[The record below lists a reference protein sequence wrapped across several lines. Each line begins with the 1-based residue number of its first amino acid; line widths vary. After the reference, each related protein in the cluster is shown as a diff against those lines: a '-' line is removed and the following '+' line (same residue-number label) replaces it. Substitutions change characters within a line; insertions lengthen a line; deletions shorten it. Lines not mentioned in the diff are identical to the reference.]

1 MPQDVIDKAT
11 GQVTQVPDE
20 QLGDLWKAGR
30 VQLIGG
36 KSYQLQGPDGTYLH
50 AKAEQ
55 VGQALQRP
63 GVTFASREAA
73 QAEANEKAYGGVGGA
88 TVAALGGAAS
98 GLTLGISDELLP
110 ESWKQGLKAR
120 EKQNPTT
127 TMLATGAGA
136 AGLAALTG
144 GASAA
149 EEAGAA
155 ATSFLGDSVLAKV
168 AQRAVAGGLRDAVA
182 GAQYGLGQAISD
194 DAFGDHKLTAEHVL
208 SSIGGN
214 ALWGGAIGA
223 GLGGLGAGLHGLL
236 AGGEHDAPALASALA
251 KSPTDEDVAK
261 IASTITKVDEPAEG
275 LGGKLRNWYVKLA
288 SAASGTDPE
297 KLATFLGPEGE
308 ANRAALLEA
317 DATRDQAMR
326 DIRTHGDNIIKA
338 SKDVEEI
345 WQRGMKRSFIASSLE
360 GVDADVAAQRARSLA
375 DHAITTLNG
384 MIDDTDKF
392 GDPGAAKATLT
403 VAHQYSH
410 KLDAA
415 IKAGDVGEMYGLTDD
430 LKKAIAKPT
439 AKAANLFVGAQP
451 TELHAM
457 QLGARQQAWKDLHAA
472 VQVGLEDQGVW
483 GKMGEAQANV
493 NKAYTNLID
502 ARKRFNSS
510 LVTDIGRDPNDLWS
524 KAYGIDPA
532 KVGGYVR
539 GLMDPA
545 KDLTHQA
552 VQDYLSNS
560 KLLAQTFADHFE
572 LPAGKLANVQKI
584 ASSTQAFQDT
594 LDRAAKSLSLVNQ
607 FEHVRSVA
615 SGNGAMLGAGLGMM
629 AHGLGGGI
637 AGMALGKIAGVF
649 RRPADTI
656 MQLATVE
663 KMARESEGR
672 VGSAL
677 RAFGLGKQSAASIP
691 SISSFARKADQVRR
705 MVSDPE
711 TLATRIGQNTQ
722 GIRSRAPRLA
732 DAMTDTTLAGLAILR
747 DKLPPSLP
755 GDPLDPHYKPPPP
768 PPGQQ
773 ERWLR
778 YYEAVKDPDSVVESL
793 RDGRVSMEGVE
804 VLQNVYPAKY
814 AQVQQ
819 ITYQQMAE
827 GKLKNLG
834 HQQRI
839 GLGLLLQLPTDPT
852 LDPGYIAQRQA
863 AFQEPPTP
871 DNPQGQQ
878 ESDTARPRKS
888 VNLTKGAPSLTSE
901 RLEAGPTAG

>member
-1 MPQDVIDKAT
+1 MTDVIDKAT
-11 GQVTQVPDE
+11 GQVTSLPDE
-20 QLGDLWKAGR
+20 QIADQWKAGKVR
-30 VQLIGG
+30 LIQGQQ
-36 KSYQLQGPDGTYLH
+36 YQFQAPNGDYIHAPAEKAASILAQG
-50 AKAEQ
+50 AN
-55 VGQALQRP
+55 
-63 GVTFASREAA
+63 FASRDAA
-73 QAEANEKAYGGVGGA
+73 QAAENEEKYGGAGGA
-88 TVAALGGAAS
+88 AIAAVGGAAS
-98 GLTLGISDELLP
+98 GLSLGITDQLLP
-110 ESWKQGLKAR
+110 DSWRKGLEAR
-120 EKQNPTT
+120 EKQNPLT

-144 GASAA
+144 GASLA
-149 EEAGAA
+149 EEAGAG
-155 ATSFLGDSVLAKV
+155 ATAFLGDSVLAKV

-194 DAFGDHKLTAEHVL
+194 DAFSDHKLTAEHVL

-236 AGGEHDAPALASALA
+236 AGGAEHDAPALASALA
-251 KSPTDEDVAK
+251 RSPSDEDVAK

-275 LGGKLRNWYVKLA
+275 LGGKLRQWYVKLA
-288 SAASGTDPE
+288 SAASGTDPD

-308 ANRAALLEA
+308 TNRAALLDAE
-317 DATRDQAMR
+317 ATRDQAMR
-326 DIRTHGDNIIKA
+326 DIREHGNDIIKA

-360 GVDADVAAQRARSLA
+360 GVDADAAAQRARSVA
-375 DHAITTLNG
+375 DHAITTLNK
-384 MIDDTDKF
+384 MIDEGDTY
-392 GDPGAAKATLT
+392 GETGAVKNTLT
-403 VAHQYSH
+403 VAHQISH

-415 IKAGDVGEMYGLTDD
+415 IKDGDVAEMYGLTDD
-430 LKKAIAKPT
+430 LKKAIGKPT
-439 AKAANLFVGAQP
+439 AKAANLIPGAMGD
-451 TELHAM
+451 ELRAM
-457 QLGARQQAWKDLHAA
+457 QTSARQVAWKDLHAA
-472 VQVGLEDQGVW
+472 IQVGLEDSSVW

-510 LVTDIGRDPNDLWS
+510 LVTDIGRDPSDLWN

-572 LPAGKLANVQKI
+572 LPAGKIANVKKI
-584 ASSTQAFQDT
+584 AASTQAFQDT
-594 LDRAAKSLSLVNQ
+594 LDRASKSLSLVNQ

-672 VGSAL
+672 IGSAL
-677 RAFGLGKQSAASIP
+677 RAFGLGKQTATKAP
-691 SISSFARKADQVRR
+691 SLATFARKADQVRR
-705 MVSDPE
+705 MVADPE
-711 TLATRIGQNTQ
+711 GLATRIGQNTA
-722 GIRSRAPRLA
+722 GIRSRAPKLA
-732 DAMTDTTLAGLAILR
+732 DAMTDTTLAGLAMLR
-747 DKLPPSLP
+747 DKMPPSLP
-755 GDPLDPHYKPPPP
+755 GDPLNPSYKPPPP

-773 ERWLR
+773 EQWLR

-793 RDGRVSMEGVE
+793 RDGRISTEGVE

-819 ITYQQMAE
+819 ITYQQMVD

-852 LDPGYIAQRQA
+852 LDPGYIAARQA
-863 AFQEPPTP
+863 AFQVPSTP
-871 DNPQGQQ
+871 DNPAGPQ
-878 ESDTARPRKS
+878 ESDQRPRKS